1 MPPPT
6 EFTYILVRNTIKKDM
21 IQYIVILIIYGEK
34 KKKPLR
40 KIK

>member
-34 KKKPLR
+34 KASKENKVG
-40 KIK
+40 

>member
-21 IQYIVILIIYGEK
+21 IQYIVILIIYGG

>member
-34 KKKPLR
+34 KKPLR